1 MFCLVLVL
9 GFAASASALTPPAY
23 DCGVA
28 PDGSL
33 RLYVP
38 GVLRPDE
45 GTIELTVRF
54 AKPTSEFGNSW
65 EFLISTE
72 CGRSLGP
79 GGISMFAV
87 FIPPEPEKGIT
98 FLIRT
103 ARGSTYLNYP
113 SFTCRKDDVMNLAFS
128 WGRELRFY
136 INGVL
141 KTKTPWKGP
150 LEADLFSPFLTVE
163 RHSPYNTS
171 QLRITT
177 RERTAQELNADPGR
191 PFLPDDDTVFI
202 ADQGL
207 TRSELRT
214 TRWQTESSSVF
225 LLPILRTEAQCF
237 NEGDAVAL
245 PFLAVN
251 YGGSPVTRT
260 VTCLGKNADG
270 TEVLNQAYA
279 LTIPPGGRH
288 AILSIPLPEL
298 KAAGHYPLAVSIA
311 GPAATTTYPLAVAVI
326 ARDDPGVEEGAFG
339 KYYGQ
344 HHNPAWDPAVWE
356 RMHVHASRAWSSIFT
371 FLWWSVEPVE
381 GEFDFR
387 KSDAYVKQC
396 RDAGM
401 EVLGVLGYP
410 SRWAA
415 VESADTIKRSS
426 DLAIRPE
433 RWAIRDIAAWKRYVY
448 TTVLR
453 YKDQVQHWEIYNE
466 VNFHPPAPAATFA
479 GGTRDYLDLLQAAYA
494 EAKRANPAAQ
504 VLISGFSPV
513 ADRAM
518 PTDLLAMGAADHFD
532 IFATHAY
539 SGSFQGIDRD
549 WANAFWRLRPQGL
562 YWQTEQ
568 MWFTLAD
575 DSLRAYK
582 TVEIYVDFLI
592 NQCARFFNM
601 GDVGVFFDRN
611 TKSPKIDYCAIAGVH
626 QNLRLCDTYEGIY
639 AFPGSGAFSLR
650 HHFKRTDGLYLSII
664 GSLAARHAVTVTGEV
679 TAAFDLYQRPVPLNR
694 EDGRVVFTQDS
705 VRYVL
710 SPRPL
715 VITGVV
721 SLGGETVSLRNGGFE
736 NYYGDDSAGLA
747 RCTPLDWTLRDTKF
761 DPQGTIVLT
770 AQARSGKSA
779 VRLHSSGAGM
789 VYVFQEVT
797 LRAPGTYRLSGYF
810 RVESARGGIVPR
822 LFILDNNTGR
832 TTNSRLTASTLVSGE
847 FVRCDFSVNIPTVG
861 SAPLAIGYGIL
872 SGEGDLTIDDV
883 SFGPENSTASDSRL
897 TNLSI
902 LTSVSPADPL
912 VIVGTVIGGAGISGS
927 KPLLVRAVGPSL
939 APFGV
944 ADVLPDPR
952 LELYSGAIAIAANDD
967 WGGGAVLRSAFDQAG
982 AFAFL
987 AADSKDAAVQQNA
1000 LATGSYTV
1008 HVTGTGG
1015 AAGTVLIELYDGTQ
1029 TKDFSP
1035 TTARLLNASVL
1046 KSVPAGGLL
1055 TAGFVVT
1062 GTTAKEVL
1070 IRAVG
1075 PTLAAAPF
1083 SLTGTMADPKVDLFR
1098 GPTAIAT
1105 NDNWGGGGELTA
1117 AFARAGA
1124 FALPAASR
1132 DAALLMT
1139 LLPGAYTAQVTG
1151 IGGSAGRIIAE
1162 VYEVP

>member
-1 MFCLVLVL
+1 
-9 GFAASASALTPPAY
+9 
-23 DCGVA
+23 
-28 PDGSL
+28 
-33 RLYVP
+33 
-38 GVLRPDE
+38 VLRPDE

-87 FIPPEPEKGIT
+87 CIPPEPEKGIT
-98 FLIRT
+98 FLLLT

-113 SFTCRKDDVMNLAFS
+113 SFTCRNGDAMNLAFS

-141 KTKTPWKGP
+141 KTKTPWRGP
-150 LEADLFSPFLTVE
+150 LEADLFSPYLSVE
-163 RHSPYNTS
+163 RLSPYNTS
-171 QLRITT
+171 QMRITT
-177 RERTAQELNADPGR
+177 RERTALELNADPGR

-298 KAAGHYPLAVSIA
+298 KAAGHYPLSVSIA
-311 GPAATTTYPLAVAVI
+311 GPAATATYPLAVAVI
-326 ARDDPGVEEGAFG
+326 ARDDPGVKEGAFG

-415 VESADTIKRSS
+415 VESADAIKKSS

-479 GGTRDYLDLLQAAYA
+479 GSTRDYLGLLQAAFA

-568 MWFTLAD
+568 MWSTLAD
-575 DSLRAYK
+575 IWQIGLRPSCG
-582 TVEIYVDFLI
+582 TVW
-592 NQCARFFNM
+592 R
-601 GDVGVFFDRN
+601 RS
-611 TKSPKIDYCAIAGVH
+611 SP
-626 QNLRLCDTYEGIY
+626 
-639 AFPGSGAFSLR
+639 
-650 HHFKRTDGLYLSII
+650 
-664 GSLAARHAVTVTGEV
+664 
-679 TAAFDLYQRPVPLNR
+679 
-694 EDGRVVFTQDS
+694 GR
-705 VRYVL
+705 
-710 SPRPL
+710 
-715 VITGVV
+715 G
-721 SLGGETVSLRNGGFE
+721 
-736 NYYGDDSAGLA
+736 
-747 RCTPLDWTLRDTKF
+747 TLRFTR
-761 DPQGTIVLT
+761 V
-770 AQARSGKSA
+770 
-779 VRLHSSGAGM
+779 
-789 VYVFQEVT
+789 
-797 LRAPGTYRLSGYF
+797 APH
-810 RVESARGGIVPR
+810 
-822 LFILDNNTGR
+822 
-832 TTNSRLTASTLVSGE
+832 SGE
-847 FVRCDFSVNIPTVG
+847 FG
-861 SAPLAIGYGIL
+861 SAI
-872 SGEGDLTIDDV
+872 
-883 SFGPENSTASDSRL
+883 
-897 TNLSI
+897 
-902 LTSVSPADPL
+902 
-912 VIVGTVIGGAGISGS
+912 
-927 KPLLVRAVGPSL
+927 
-939 APFGV
+939 
-944 ADVLPDPR
+944 
-952 LELYSGAIAIAANDD
+952 
-967 WGGGAVLRSAFDQAG
+967 
-982 AFAFL
+982 
-987 AADSKDAAVQQNA
+987 
-1000 LATGSYTV
+1000 
-1008 HVTGTGG
+1008 
-1015 AAGTVLIELYDGTQ
+1015 
-1029 TKDFSP
+1029 
-1035 TTARLLNASVL
+1035 
-1046 KSVPAGGLL
+1046 
-1055 TAGFVVT
+1055 
-1062 GTTAKEVL
+1062 
-1070 IRAVG
+1070 
-1075 PTLAAAPF
+1075 
-1083 SLTGTMADPKVDLFR
+1083 SLTLSS
-1098 GPTAIAT
+1098 IAKRWT
-1105 NDNWGGGGELTA
+1105 
-1117 AFARAGA
+1117 
-1124 FALPAASR
+1124 S
-1132 DAALLMT
+1132 
-1139 LLPGAYTAQVTG
+1139 
-1151 IGGSAGRIIAE
+1151 
-1162 VYEVP
+1162 